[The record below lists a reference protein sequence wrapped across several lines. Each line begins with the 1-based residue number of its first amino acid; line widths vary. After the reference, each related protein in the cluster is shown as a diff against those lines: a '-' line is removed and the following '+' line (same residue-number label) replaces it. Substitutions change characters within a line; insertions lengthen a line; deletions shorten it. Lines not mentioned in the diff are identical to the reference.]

1 MAGLQHSTN
10 NERKNMKSEIT
21 LPGAELKCALSG
33 LNKITGRKTSLP
45 VLSHIKISRQKNGLV
60 TLQGTDLD
68 SFATYHLESSQPGEP
83 VELLVPMEQLSQAF
97 KANTSKQEMQL
108 VCEGDNTRLRYH
120 LGGSSVE
127 QPVNTLPVEEWPP
140 VPKFTVESTP
150 LPPGFGGTLKQ
161 ALACCS
167 NARPALQGACLD
179 ARDKNGHYIVAS
191 NGLMLY
197 AANSFT
203 FPFSESITIPDSKF
217 LTGSGLLDAEVCFL
231 SVQPGKKKGDNKRIS
246 LQNPRWN
253 YVTREVEEPFP
264 EWKKHLVKLN
274 DQWTRLQLKPEAV
287 ASLLKVI
294 PNLPGKDG
302 QHQVVRLRLDK
313 VLTIE
318 GRNKDDKEPTK
329 VEVKEVVVTGK
340 AKDISLNREYL
351 LNALRFGFD
360 EVAILN
366 ELSPM
371 VISKD
376 GRQMVIM
383 PVNPHGS
390 QTTRPTAPAPKTSTP
405 TTTPKPEAEA
415 QPERKPDMPRTAAT
429 PQAPKPAASPSLV
442 EQVEK
447 IKDSLKNVIR
457 DLSTLADS
465 AKQAEKDQRVNEKE
479 IEAARATLKKLQNV
493 TI

>member
-1 MAGLQHSTN
+1 
-10 NERKNMKSEIT
+10 MKSEIT

-33 LNKITGRKTSLP
+33 LNKIAGRKTSLP

-97 KANTSKQEMQL
+97 KANTSKQDMQL
-108 VCEGDNTRLRYH
+108 VCDGAQTRLRYR
-120 LGGSSVE
+120 LGGSPVE

-140 VPKFTVESTP
+140 LPKFTAESTP
-150 LPPGFGGTLKQ
+150 MPPGFGEALKQ
-161 ALACCS
+161 AFACCS
-167 NARPALQGACLD
+167 HARPELQGACLD
-179 ARDKNGHYIVAS
+179 ARDAHGHYIVAS

-203 FPFSESITIPDSKF
+203 FPFNASITIPDSKF
-217 LTGSGLLDAEVCFL
+217 LTGSGLLDAEVFFL
-231 SVQPGKKKGDNKRIS
+231 SVQPGKKKNEAKRIS

-253 YVTREVEEPFP
+253 YVTREMDAPFP
-264 EWKKHLVKLN
+264 EWKKHLVKPG
-274 DQWTRLQLKPEAV
+274 DQWTRLQLKPEVV

-302 QHQVVRLRLDK
+302 QHQVVRLLVDK

-318 GRNKDDKEPTK
+318 GRNKSDTEPTK
-329 VEVKEVVVTGK
+329 VAINEVVITGK

-366 ELSPM
+366 ELSPL

-383 PVNPHGS
+383 PVNPHAS
-390 QTTRPTAPAPKTSTP
+390 PAAKPAPKP
-405 TTTPKPEAEA
+405 ETTTMPQPEAEA
-415 QPERKPDMPRTAAT
+415 QPERKPDMPRTAAK
-429 PQAPKPAASPSLV
+429 PVAPKPAVQPPPLIGLV
-442 EQVEK
+442 EQ
-447 IKDSLKNVIR
+447 IKDTLKNVVR
-457 DLSTLADS
+457 DLNQVVDAVK
-465 AKQAEKDQRVNEKE
+465 AVEKDKRASEKE
-479 IEAARATLKKLQNV
+479 VEAARATLKKLQQV
-493 TI
+493 SL